1 MTQEETDIIYMQRC
15 LQLAANGLGHVRPNP
30 LVGCVIVK
38 DGKIIS
44 EGFHQEYGHNH
55 AERNAL
61 LRLDVGGGRSELIE
75 ASSTSDLTLYV
86 NLEPCSHYGKTPPCA
101 DLIIEKG
108 IRRVVCCNDDPNP
121 LVAGNGFRKLEE
133 AGIEVVRHVL
143 EEEGREI
150 NRRFF
155 TFMEQKRPYVILK
168 WAESADGFLA
178 PCLGGHQD
186 IKTSRHQDH
195 GQQLEVSKSRS
206 LEVSKQYW
214 LSTQPQNRL
223 NHRWRTEEAAILV
236 GSETF
241 LRDSPSLTP
250 RHYLGPAPQPV
261 VLDRRGRLSALTH
274 SSTTAE
280 RWSPSPNLGE
290 ELNCTAI
297 LTSSPPKLGGVPRR
311 GEGVCLQKE
320 LMILHNQNIPKVL
333 QALYEA
339 KLQSVIVEG
348 GRQILDAFI
357 ASGLYDEVR
366 ILRSPQT
373 LGNGLK
379 APDIP
384 PIAPHRLTIID

>member
-1 MTQEETDIIYMQRC
+1 MTQEEIDIMYMRRC
-15 LQLAANGLGHVRPNP
+15 LQLAANGLGRVRPNP

-38 DGKIIS
+38 DGRIIS

-61 LRLDVGGGRSELIE
+61 LRMLPTTHYPLS
-75 ASSTSDLTLYV
+75 TLYV

-108 IRRVVCCNDDPNP
+108 VKRVVCCNDDPNP

-143 EEEGREI
+143 EEEGREL

-168 WAESADGFLA
+168 WAESADGFMA
-178 PCLGGHQD
+178 PEGERLKVKGE
-186 IKTSRHQDH
+186 R
-195 GQQLEVSKSRS
+195 
-206 LEVSKQYW
+206 YW
-214 LSTQPQNRL
+214 LSTQIQNHL

-241 LRDSPSLTP
+241 LMDSPTLTP

-261 VLDRRGRLSALTH
+261 VLDRRNRLTNVPAHWLH
-274 SSTTAE
+274 LHTATI
-280 RWSPSPNLGE
+280 E
-290 ELNCTAI
+290 ET
-297 LTSSPPKLGGVPRR
+297 
-311 GEGVCLQKE
+311 
-320 LMILHNQNIPKVL
+320 L

-373 LGNGLK
+373 LGNGLP
-379 APDIP
+379 APEIP
-384 PIAPHRLTIID
+384 HITPNRLTIIEP

>member
-1 MTQEETDIIYMQRC
+1 MTQQETDIKYMQRC
-15 LQLAANGLGHVRPNP
+15 LQLAANGLGRVRPNP

-38 DGKIIS
+38 DGQIIS

-61 LRLDVGGGRSELIE
+61 LRLEVGGWGSELLE

-121 LVAGNGFRKLEE
+121 LVAGNGFRKLEA
-133 AGIEVVRHVL
+133 AGIEVVRHVQ
-143 EEEGREI
+143 EEEGREL

-168 WAESADGFLA
+168 WAESSDGFIA
-178 PCLGGHQD
+178 PEGE
-186 IKTSRHQDH
+186 R
-195 GQQLEVSKSRS
+195 
-206 LEVSKQYW
+206 YW
-214 LSTQPQNRL
+214 LSTQVQNRL

-236 GSETF
+236 GSETY
-241 LRDSPSLTP
+241 LQDSPTLTP
-250 RHYLGPAPQPV
+250 RHYLGPAPQPI
-261 VLDRRGRLSALTH
+261 VLDRRGRLTDV
-274 SSTTAE
+274 
-280 RWSPSPNLGE
+280 PNHWLHLHTETIE
-290 ELNCTAI
+290 ET
-297 LTSSPPKLGGVPRR
+297 
-311 GEGVCLQKE
+311 LQT
-320 LMILHNQNIPKVL
+320 
-333 QALYEA
+333 LYEA

-348 GRQILDAFI
+348 GRQILDSFI

-373 LGNGLK
+373 LGSGLP
-379 APDIP
+379 APEIP
-384 PIAPHRLTIID
+384 PIVPNRLIIID